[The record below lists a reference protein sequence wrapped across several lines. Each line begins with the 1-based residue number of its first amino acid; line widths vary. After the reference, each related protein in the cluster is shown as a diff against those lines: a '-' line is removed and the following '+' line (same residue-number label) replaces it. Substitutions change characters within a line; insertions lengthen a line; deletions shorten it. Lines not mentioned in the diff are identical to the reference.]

1 LLESKYLDMLV
12 ARRRRWAA
20 VRSRASRWQTGPL
33 ARRTFVP
40 MDDLVPPEVLPCP
53 ACRHLTEAPMTDD
66 HVEVVRCAGCGK
78 VLRRRRRLSDVE
90 RAQAL
95 AWRWAA
101 AQFARDPSI
110 ERLERRRKLRGDPDE
125 GYAMAMRRAAETLLG
140 WARTVHK
147 RPAVREGGGTDGDRG
162 APC

>member
-1 LLESKYLDMLV
+1 
-12 ARRRRWAA
+12 
-20 VRSRASRWQTGPL
+20 
-33 ARRTFVP
+33 

-53 ACRHLTEAPMTDD
+53 ACRRLTPAPMTDD
-66 HVEVVRCAGCGK
+66 PIEVVRCSGCGK
-78 VLRRRRRLSDVE
+78 LLRRRRRLTEAE

-110 ERLERRRKLRGDPDE
+110 EQAERHRKLRGDSTE
-125 GYAMAMRRAAETLLG
+125 GYAQAMRRAAEMLLD
-140 WARTVHK
+140 WARTVH
-147 RPAVREGGGTDGDRG
+147 RRAPVRELGQDDADHA

>member
-1 LLESKYLDMLV
+1 
-12 ARRRRWAA
+12 
-20 VRSRASRWQTGPL
+20 
-33 ARRTFVP
+33 
-40 MDDLVPPEVLPCP
+40 
-53 ACRHLTEAPMTDD
+53 MTDNP
-66 HVEVVRCAGCGK
+66 VEVVRCGGCGK

-125 GYAMAMRRAAETLLG
+125 GYAMAMRRAAEILLG

-147 RPAVREGGGTDGDRG
+147 RAPVREDGRPGGDRAD
-162 APC
+162 AP